1 VGTRSEVANLIVSLR
16 PDQWTKNLIV
26 FAALIFAVK
35 LLDPAALALAS
46 AAFLIFCVLSGCV
59 YLINDVS
66 DREADRRHP
75 LKRLRPIASG
85 ALGAGTALA
94 WAIGLSVAALA
105 AAYALRPV
113 FALTAAA
120 YLALFVLYTHVL
132 KHVVILD
139 VMTIAIGFVLRAVAG
154 GLVIGVPISDW
165 LLVCTILLALFLG
178 LAKRRHEIT
187 ALADGASGHRRI
199 LEEYDPYLLDQMIA
213 IVAAATLVVYVI
225 YCASPETAE
234 RFGTPLL
241 VLTTPFP
248 IYGIFRYLYL
258 VHRKHGGG
266 SPSDMLLRDRPLLS
280 CVALWG
286 IAVVL
291 IIYRPYAS

>member
-1 VGTRSEVANLIVSLR
+1 VATRSSVANLIISLR

-66 DREADRRHP
+66 DREADRQHP

-94 WAIGLSVAALA
+94 WAVGLSVGALA
-105 AAYALRPV
+105 AAYALRPL

-120 YLALFVLYTHVL
+120 YLALFVWYTRSL

-139 VMTIAIGFVLRAVAG
+139 VMSIAIGFVLRAVAG

-187 ALADGASGHRRI
+187 MLADGASGHRRI

-213 IVAAATLVVYVI
+213 IVAAATLVVYII

-266 SPSDMLLRDRPLLS
+266 SPSDLLLRDRPLLS

-286 IAVVL
+286 VAVVT

>member
-1 VGTRSEVANLIVSLR
+1 VETRSAVANLIISLR

-46 AAFLIFCVLSGCV
+46 AAFLIFCVLSGSV
-59 YLINDVS
+59 YLLNDVS
-66 DREADRRHP
+66 DLEADRRHP

-94 WAIGLSVAALA
+94 WAIGLSAVALA
-105 AAYALRPV
+105 AAYALRPL
-113 FALTAAA
+113 FALAAAA
-120 YLALFVLYTHVL
+120 YLALFVLYTRAL

-154 GLVIGVPISDW
+154 GLVIGVPVSDW

-187 ALADGASGHRRI
+187 MLADGASGHRRI

-213 IVAAATLVVYVI
+213 IVAAATLVVYII

-266 SPSDMLLRDRPLLS
+266 SPSDLLLRDRPLLG

-286 IAVVL
+286 MAVVL

>member
-1 VGTRSEVANLIVSLR
+1 METRSAVASLIVSLR

-46 AAFLIFCVLSGCV
+46 AAFLIFCALSGAV

-66 DREADRRHP
+66 DREADRQHP
-75 LKRLRPIASG
+75 LKRMRPIASG
-85 ALGAGTALA
+85 ALSTGTALV
-94 WAIGLSVAALA
+94 WAAGLSVLALA
-105 AAYALRPV
+105 AAFTLQPV
-113 FALTAAA
+113 FGVAAAA
-120 YLALFVLYTHVL
+120 YLALFVSYTHWL
-132 KHVVILD
+132 KHIVILD

-165 LLVCTILLALFLG
+165 LLVCTVLLALFLG

-187 ALADGASGHRRI
+187 MLADGATGHRPI

-213 IVAAATLVVYVI
+213 IVAAATLVVYII

-234 RFGTPLL
+234 RFSTRLL

-266 SPSDMLLRDRPLLS
+266 SPSDMLLRDRPLLG

>member
-1 VGTRSEVANLIVSLR
+1 VATRSAVANLIISLR

-66 DREADRRHP
+66 DREADRQHP

-85 ALGAGTALA
+85 ALGAGAALA
-94 WAIGLSVAALA
+94 WAVGLSVVALA
-105 AAYALRPV
+105 AAYALRPL

-120 YLALFVLYTHVL
+120 YLALFVLYTRTL

-139 VMTIAIGFVLRAVAG
+139 VMSIAIGFVLRAVAG

-187 ALADGASGHRRI
+187 MLADGASGHRRI
-199 LEEYDPYLLDQMIA
+199 LEEYDPYLLDQMIS
-213 IVAAATLVVYVI
+213 IVAAATLVVYII

-266 SPSDMLLRDRPLLS
+266 SPSDLLLRDRPLLS

-286 IAVVL
+286 LTVVA

>member
-1 VGTRSEVANLIVSLR
+1 METRSAVANLIVSLR

-26 FAALIFAVK
+26 FAALVFAVK
-35 LLDPAALALAS
+35 LFDPAALALAS
-46 AAFLIFCVLSGCV
+46 AAFLIFCALSGSV

-66 DREADRRHP
+66 DREADRLHP

-85 ALGAGTALA
+85 ALGAGAALG
-94 WAIGLSVAALA
+94 WAIGLSVVALA
-105 AAYALRPV
+105 AAYALRPL
-113 FALTAAA
+113 FAVTAAA
-120 YLALFVLYTHVL
+120 YLALFALYTHTL

-139 VMTIAIGFVLRAVAG
+139 VMSIAIGFVLRAVAG
-154 GLVIGVPISDW
+154 GLVIGVPVSDW

-225 YCASPETAE
+225 YCASPDTAE
-234 RFGTPLL
+234 RFGTHLL

-266 SPSDMLLRDRPLLS
+266 SPSDLLLRDRPLLG

-286 IAVVL
+286 IAVVT

>member
-1 VGTRSEVANLIVSLR
+1 MGTRSAVANLIVSLR

-94 WAIGLSVAALA
+94 WAVGLSVVALA
-105 AAYALRPV
+105 AAYALRPL

-120 YLALFVLYTHVL
+120 YLALFALYTRTF

-139 VMTIAIGFVLRAVAG
+139 VMVIAIGFVLRAVAG
-154 GLVIGVPISDW
+154 GLVIGVPVSDW

-187 ALADGASGHRRI
+187 MLADGASGHRRI

-213 IVAAATLVVYVI
+213 IVAAATLVVYII

-234 RFGTPLL
+234 RFGTRLL

-258 VHRKHGGG
+258 VHRQHGGG
-266 SPSDMLLRDRPLLS
+266 SPSDLLMRDRPLLS

>member
-1 VGTRSEVANLIVSLR
+1 MATRSAVANLIISLR

-26 FAALIFAVK
+26 FAALVFAVK
-35 LLDPAALALAS
+35 LFDPAALALAS
-46 AAFLIFCVLSGCV
+46 AAFLIFCALSGSV

-66 DREADRRHP
+66 DREADRLHP

-85 ALGAGTALA
+85 ALGAGAALG
-94 WAIGLSVAALA
+94 WAIGLSVVALA
-105 AAYALRPV
+105 AAYALRPL
-113 FALTAAA
+113 FAVTAAA
-120 YLALFVLYTHVL
+120 YLALFALYTHTL

-139 VMTIAIGFVLRAVAG
+139 VMSIAIGFVLRAVAG
-154 GLVIGVPISDW
+154 GLVIGVPVSDW

-225 YCASPETAE
+225 YCASPDTAE
-234 RFGTPLL
+234 RFGTHLL

-266 SPSDMLLRDRPLLS
+266 SPSDLLLRDRPLLG

-286 IAVVL
+286 IAVVT

>member
-1 VGTRSEVANLIVSLR
+1 MATRSAVANLITSLR

-26 FAALIFAVK
+26 FAALVFAVK
-35 LLDPAALALAS
+35 LFDPAALALAS
-46 AAFLIFCVLSGCV
+46 AAFLIFCALSGSV

-85 ALGAGTALA
+85 ALGAGTALG
-94 WAIGLSVAALA
+94 WAVGLGVVALA
-105 AAYALRPV
+105 AAYALRPL
-113 FALTAAA
+113 FAVAAAA
-120 YLALFVLYTHVL
+120 YLALFALYTHTL

-139 VMTIAIGFVLRAVAG
+139 VMSIAIGFVLRAVAG
-154 GLVIGVPISDW
+154 GLVIGVPVSDW

-213 IVAAATLVVYVI
+213 IVAAATLVVYII
-225 YCASPETAE
+225 YCASPDTAE
-234 RFGTPLL
+234 RFGTRLL

-266 SPSDMLLRDRPLLS
+266 SPSDLLLRDRPLLG

-286 IAVVL
+286 IAVVT

>member
-1 VGTRSEVANLIVSLR
+1 VATRSSVANLIISLR

-66 DREADRRHP
+66 DREADRQHP

-85 ALGAGTALA
+85 ALGVGTALA
-94 WAIGLSVAALA
+94 WAIGLSVVALA
-105 AAYALRPV
+105 AAYALRPL

-120 YLALFVLYTHVL
+120 YLALFVWYTRTL

-139 VMTIAIGFVLRAVAG
+139 VMSIAIGFVLRAVAG

-187 ALADGASGHRRI
+187 MLADGASGHRRI

-213 IVAAATLVVYVI
+213 IVAAATLVVYII

-266 SPSDMLLRDRPLLS
+266 SPSDLLLRDRPLLS

-286 IAVVL
+286 LAVVT

>member
-1 VGTRSEVANLIVSLR
+1 MATRSAVANLIISLR

-66 DREADRRHP
+66 DRESDRQHP

-94 WAIGLSVAALA
+94 WAIGLGVVALA
-105 AAYALRPV
+105 AAFALRPL
-113 FALTAAA
+113 FALAAAA
-120 YLALFVLYTHVL
+120 YLALFVWYTHTL

-139 VMTIAIGFVLRAVAG
+139 VMSIAIGFVLRAVAG
-154 GLVIGVPISDW
+154 GLVIGVPVSDW

-187 ALADGASGHRRI
+187 MLADGASGHRRI

-213 IVAAATLVVYVI
+213 IVAAATLVVYII

-234 RFGTPLL
+234 RFGTRLL

-266 SPSDMLLRDRPLLS
+266 SPSDMLLRDRPLLG
-280 CVALWG
+280 CVALWA

>member
-1 VGTRSEVANLIVSLR
+1 VETRSTVASLIVSLR

-26 FAALIFAVK
+26 FAALIFSVQ

-66 DREADRRHP
+66 DREADRQHP

-85 ALGAGTALA
+85 ALGAGTALI
-94 WAIGLSVAALA
+94 WAICLGAAALA
-105 AAYALRPV
+105 AAYWLQPLFGLV
-113 FALTAAA
+113 AAS
-120 YLALFVLYTHVL
+120 YLALFVLYTHWL

-139 VMTIAIGFVLRAVAG
+139 VMSIAIGFVLRALAG
-154 GLVIGVPISDW
+154 GLVIGVPVSDW
-165 LLVCTILLALFLG
+165 LLVCTVLGALFLG

-187 ALADGASGHRRI
+187 MLGDGASGHRRI

-234 RFGTPLL
+234 RFGTRLL

-291 IIYRPYAS
+291 LIYRPYAS

>member
-1 VGTRSEVANLIVSLR
+1 M
-16 PDQWTKNLIV
+16 
-26 FAALIFAVK
+26 
-35 LLDPAALALAS
+35 
-46 AAFLIFCVLSGCV
+46 
-59 YLINDVS
+59 
-66 DREADRRHP
+66 
-75 LKRLRPIASG
+75 
-85 ALGAGTALA
+85 
-94 WAIGLSVAALA
+94 
-105 AAYALRPV
+105 
-113 FALTAAA
+113 
-120 YLALFVLYTHVL
+120 YTHWL

-139 VMTIAIGFVLRAVAG
+139 VMSIAIGFVLRAVAG
-154 GLVIGVPISDW
+154 GLVIGVPVSDW
-165 LLVCTILLALFLG
+165 LLVCTILGALFLG

-187 ALADGASGHRRI
+187 MLGDGASGHRRI

-234 RFGTPLL
+234 RFGTRLL

-266 SPSDMLLRDRPLLS
+266 SPSDLLLRDRPLLS

>member
-1 VGTRSEVANLIVSLR
+1 MGTRSEVANLIVSLR